1 MLCDIQV
8 IFQSVLLLSP
18 CVSFFW
24 VLSLVA
30 SCGCVRIKLEA
41 HRLLSALPQLVLSYV
56 QLFLYFLE
64 LFITIPCY
72 LKSKDFSLL
81 LQ

>member
-1 MLCDIQV
+1 MHAVLCNTQEFFNQFSSSSQV
-8 IFQSVLLLSP
+8 SLLK
-18 CVSFFW
+18 
-24 VLSLVA
+24 LV
-30 SCGCVRIKLEA
+30 A
-41 HRLLSALPQLVLSYV
+41 HRLLSALPQLVLSFV

-72 LKSKDFSLL
+72 LKSKDVSLL